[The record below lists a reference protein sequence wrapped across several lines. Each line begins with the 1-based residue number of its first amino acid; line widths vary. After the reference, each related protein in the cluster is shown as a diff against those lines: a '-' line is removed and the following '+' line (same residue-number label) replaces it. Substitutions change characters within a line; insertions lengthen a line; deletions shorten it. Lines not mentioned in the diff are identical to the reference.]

1 MMASHQKYVLRV
13 YVATDVAMKLTLMQ
27 RPKSVEELK
36 SIVQEKCK
44 PRLDGEFTLQ
54 YEDPDFDGMLSVLMN
69 IDELPEKGILKVVHS
84 ESDDS
89 SLGSSDTELPTT
101 CAFNP
106 APEALAQHFCGT
118 CLFFGS

>member
-1 MMASHQKYVLRV
+1 MMASPQKYMLRV
-13 YVATDVAMKLTLMQ
+13 YVATYVAMKLTLVQ

-36 SIVQEKCK
+36 KFK

-54 YEDPDFDGMLSVLMN
+54 YEDPDFDAMLNVLMN